1 MQDITDKIKTLRTSV
16 AQATVRV
23 SDEKTL
29 RAILLREVPK
39 GDVFEMSK
47 AAGLL
52 AIKKTPFMI
61 PDCHPIPIEA
71 STISFSTGQLSILI
85 TVEVKTIYKTGVE
98 VEAMHGASTVAL
110 TIYDMLKPIDQG
122 VEIESVK
129 LIRKTGGKSQYKAD
143 VNKSILA
150 SVVVCSDSIAAG
162 KKEDK
167 AGKSIMRKLK
177 ENNIHVD
184 NYFIIPDDKAVIR
197 QKAKELSQIC
207 NLLIFTG
214 GTGLSQRDVTPE
226 AIRPLLDREIPGIME
241 AARNYGQER
250 IPYSMLSRGIA
261 GMMGNTL
268 VLTLP
273 GSTKGAA
280 ESMTCLFP
288 YVLHLLK
295 VAEGYSHEDWLK

>member
-16 AQATVRV
+16 AQAMVKV
-23 SDEKTL
+23 SDVKTL
-29 RAILLREVPK
+29 QAILRKEVPK

-52 AIKKTPFMI
+52 AIKKTPLLI

-71 STISFSTGQLSILI
+71 SSISFSTDQLTILI

-122 VEIESVK
+122 VEIESIK
-129 LIRKTGGKSQYKAD
+129 LVSKAGGKSQYKAD
-143 VNKSILA
+143 ANTLILA
-150 SVVVCSDSIAAG
+150 SVVVCSDSISAG

-167 AGKSIMRKLK
+167 AGKSIIQKLK
-177 ENNIHVD
+177 ESNIHVD
-184 NYFIIPDDKAVIR
+184 NYIIIQDDKAVIQ
-197 QKAKELSQIC
+197 QKAKEFSQSC
-207 NLLIFTG
+207 HLLIFTG

-226 AIRPLLDREIPGIME
+226 AIKPLLDREIPGIME

-261 GMMGNTL
+261 GMMGKTL

-273 GSTKGAA
+273 GSTKGAT
-280 ESMTCLFP
+280 ESMNCLFP
-288 YVLHLLK
+288 YVLHLMK
-295 VAEGYSHEDWLK
+295 VAKGYSHEELV